1 MTVGRL
7 LGTLAFVAIVSGAL
21 AAFPER
27 SWATSYKLA
36 ISQVADEASGVTTT
50 CAENAVC
57 RVQFPVRIYE
67 RVVGLTVVSI
77 FSPGNAYVRF
87 ESGGKPIA
95 VGSNGYAHIAL
106 GTNKVASTTIG
117 LQHSADWT
125 YDEAPGSM
133 FHWPVERGTS
143 PLLTAVHVIII
154 RLD

>member
-7 LGTLAFVAIVSGAL
+7 LGTLAFIATAGGAL

-36 ISQVADEASGVTTT
+36 ISQVADDASGVTTT

-57 RVQFPVRIYE
+57 RVQFSVRIDE
-67 RVVGLTVVSI
+67 QVVGLTVVSI

-95 VGSNGYAHIAL
+95 IGSNGYAHIAL
-106 GTNKVASTTIG
+106 GTSRVASTTIG
-117 LQHSADWT
+117 IQHPADWT
-125 YDEAPGSM
+125 YDEALGSM
-133 FHWPVERGTS
+133 FHWPVVRGTS
-143 PLLTAVHVIII
+143 PLLTAVHATII